1 MSSNMSIEQLN
12 QTFAISSQL
21 EIVEGKGGF
30 PIIEIQNEKASAK
43 ISVYSAQMLSFQPVG
58 ESEEMLFVSENAYY
72 QPGKATKGGIPI
84 CWPWFGPD
92 PQGLGRASHG
102 FVRNRMWTLLST
114 EAMPTG
120 ETKVRL
126 GVSADEE
133 TQAIWPHQFEL
144 VMEIVVG
151 QKLAIALI
159 TQNTG
164 SEAFS
169 ITQAFHTYFSI
180 GDIHQV
186 RVLGLEDTPYLDKAA
201 AGAEKTQVGEIA
213 ITAETD
219 RIYVGVKPELAVD
232 DKAWGRRILISSTN
246 SSTAIVWNPWE
257 KISTAMADLADSDY
271 LNFVC
276 VETANA
282 ETEVIEILP
291 GEQYKMQAAYA
302 IERS

>member
-1 MSSNMSIEQLN
+1 MSIEQLN

-21 EIVEGKGGF
+21 EIVESKGGF
-30 PIIEIQNEKASAK
+30 PAIEIQNEKASAK
-43 ISVYSAQMLSFQPVG
+43 ISVYSAQVLSFQPVD
-58 ESEEMLFVSENAYY
+58 EPEEMLFVSENAYY
-72 QPGKATKGGIPI
+72 QTGKATKGGIPI

-126 GVSADEE
+126 GMSANEE
-133 TQAIWPHQFEL
+133 TQAIWPYQFEL

-151 QKLAIALI
+151 QRLAIALI

-186 RVLGLEDTPYLDKAA
+186 RVLGLEDTPYLDKADE
-201 AGAEKTQVGEIA
+201 GAEKTQIGEIA

-219 RIYVGVKPELAVD
+219 RIYVGVKPELIVED
-232 DKAWGRRILISSTN
+232 SAWGRRILISSTN

-257 KISTAMADLADSDY
+257 KISAAMADLADSDY

-282 ETEVIEILP
+282 ENEVIEISP
-291 GEQYKMQAAYA
+291 GEQYQMQAVYA